1 MRLAN
6 VEQGEGLKAR
16 LLFFVIRQ
24 LSGYRAP
31 DVVRTL
37 RYRPAFFGRPHSEH
51 TQAAMRG
58 DAAWTVGE
66 RELFAAFVSRLN
78 ACHF

>member
-1 MRLAN
+1 MRLHN
-6 VEQGEGLKAR
+6 VERGHLRNRPLYA
-16 LLFFVIRQ
+16 LIRAV
-24 LSGYRAP
+24 SGFRVP

-37 RYRPAFFGRPHSEH
+37 RYRPAFFGAAQGAH

-58 DAAWTVGE
+58 PSAWSVGE

-78 ACHF
+78 HCHF

>member
-1 MRLAN
+1 MRLKN
-6 VEQGEGLKAR
+6 VERGHAPSR
-16 LLFFVIRQ
+16 LLYVVIRA

-37 RYRPAFFGRPHSEH
+37 RYRPAFFGAAHGAH
-51 TQAAMRG
+51 THEAMRG
-58 DAAWTVGE
+58 SSAWSVGE

-78 ACHF
+78 QCHF

>member
-1 MRLAN
+1 MRLAV
-6 VEQGEGLKAR
+6 VERGHLSSR
-16 LLFFVIRQ
+16 LLYAVIRAV
-24 LSGYRAP
+24 SGFRAP

-37 RYRPAFFGRPHSEH
+37 RYRPAFFGKAQSAH

-58 DAAWTVGE
+58 PSAWSVGE

-78 ACHF
+78 HCHF

>member
-1 MRLAN
+1 MRLKR
-6 VEQGEGLKAR
+6 VERGEGFKTP
-16 LLFFVIRQ
+16 LLYWIIRR
-24 LSGYRAP
+24 LSGHRAP

-51 TQAAMRG
+51 TQEAMRG
-58 DAAWTVGE
+58 ESAWTVGE
-66 RELFAAFVSRLN
+66 RELFAAYVSRLN